1 MNAEL
6 LVDGRELKDAL
17 KTIRL
22 SDRKLSCGEVA
33 FSFTDGWL
41 ELQTQGVSVQ
51 IVASG
56 TWPGRARASLSG
68 LRPLLLQP
76 PQGNQVVIRFSDDR
90 LAIGSYSVR
99 AQWED
104 ISPPPTIV
112 AMDLSWI
119 ELLKLRFEYS
129 EATLISGGMGPKI
142 ARAEKELEANIA
154 HAAVHLCETGV
165 TEQDLLELVYRKLA
179 ESKKD

>member
-51 IVASG
+51 IVASE
-56 TWPGRARASLSG
+56 TWP
-68 LRPLLLQP
+68 
-76 PQGNQVVIRFSDDR
+76 
-90 LAIGSYSVR
+90 
-99 AQWED
+99 
-104 ISPPPTIV
+104 
-112 AMDLSWI
+112 
-119 ELLKLRFEYS
+119 RFEQRPPAS
-129 EATLISGGMGPKI
+129 ATPAS
-142 ARAEKELEANIA
+142 R
-154 HAAVHLCETGV
+154 
-165 TEQDLLELVYRKLA
+165 R
-179 ESKKD
+179 